1 MKIILIGG
9 GKVGSSIVN
18 QMVNEGHDIV
28 VIDSKKNIIAQISDN
43 LDVMTLCGNGAEPN
57 ILREAGVQDADLV
70 IACTAED
77 ELNALWKRLRTELP
91 PEEFQPLLEE
101 QRAWIAA
108 NGREVL
114 ALMDQGCTK
123 VEACT
128 RVTEARIENLSRR
141 FGVSEAS
148 FRIPAGRYGQ
158 SSFASRQTA
167 SRIQDKPDQ
176 EERPRVQAQP
186 WRQAGQ
192 AQPGGGEE
200 LSWQASRGDEG
211 VAAQPAPRT
220 NNEVDDHD
228 VRMLRLVEEAG
239 QDFAPE

>member
-1 MKIILIGG
+1 M
-9 GKVGSSIVN
+9 
-18 QMVNEGHDIV
+18 
-28 VIDSKKNIIAQISDN
+28 
-43 LDVMTLCGNGAEPN
+43 
-57 ILREAGVQDADLV
+57 
-70 IACTAED
+70 
-77 ELNALWKRLRTELP
+77 
-91 PEEFQPLLEE
+91 
-101 QRAWIAA
+101 
-108 NGREVL
+108 
-114 ALMDQGCTK
+114 
-123 VEACT
+123 
-128 RVTEARIENLSRR
+128 
-141 FGVSEAS
+141 SEAS

-167 SRIQDKPDQ
+167 SRIQDKTDQ

-211 VAAQPAPRT
+211 AAAQPAPRT